1 MLPSKWYLEK
11 ISPTDDLD
19 EDRYDSYFLVRCNE
33 QSCNCPYSKYEE
45 YCGSWCPLFEIISTM
60 YAVHS
65 DIDALNETYDNGIR
79 VVLHC
84 GSGNAE
90 YKIESIK
97 GE

>member
-1 MLPSKWYLEK
+1 MLPTKWYLEK
-11 ISPTDDLD
+11 HTDADGNWGYVLS
-19 EDRYDSYFLVRCNE
+19 RKNGYCL
-33 QSCNCPYSKYEE
+33 CPYMELAT
-45 YCGSWCPLFEIISTM
+45 CCTRCPLFEIISTM

>member
-1 MLPSKWYLEK
+1 MLPSKWYLKKELFHTDLIREK
-11 ISPTDDLD
+11 D
-19 EDRYDSYFLVRCNE
+19 EKC
-33 QSCNCPYSKYEE
+33 CCPYSTETIR
-45 YCGSWCPLFEIISTM
+45 CGTWCPLFEIISTM

-79 VVLHC
+79 VILHC

>member
-1 MLPSKWYLEK
+1 MLPTKWYLKFDKTNNTYNLSREFH
-11 ISPTDDLD
+11 LM
-19 EDRYDSYFLVRCNE
+19 
-33 QSCNCPYSKYEE
+33 SCQIRGGGWI
-45 YCGSWCPLFEIISTM
+45 CGDMCPLFEIISTM
-60 YAVHS
+60 YAVRS

-79 VVLHC
+79 VILHC

>member
-1 MLPSKWYLEK
+1 MLPTKWWLVKQSEFEFNQYNLEHEK
-11 ISPTDDLD
+11 EVL
-19 EDRYDSYFLVRCNE
+19 C
-33 QSCNCPYSKYEE
+33 CPFSNVAQ
-45 YCGSWCPLFEIISTM
+45 CGSWCPLFEIISTM